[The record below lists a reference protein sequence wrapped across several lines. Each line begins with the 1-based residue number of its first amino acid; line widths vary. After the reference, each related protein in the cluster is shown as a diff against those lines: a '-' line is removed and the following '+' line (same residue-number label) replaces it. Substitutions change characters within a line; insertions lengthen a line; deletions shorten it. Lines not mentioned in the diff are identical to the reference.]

1 MAQQLTNP
9 TRIHEDAS
17 SIPGFTQWVK
27 DLALLWLRHRP
38 AATAPIRPL
47 AWESPCAAGAALKIK
62 KENYNHCHNND
73 DSDSGSILKGYLVS
87 VSYWCRE
94 INAFEESFQFANG

>member
-1 MAQQLTNP
+1 MRLLV
-9 TRIHEDAS
+9 RS
-17 SIPGFTQWVK
+17 
-27 DLALLWLRHRP
+27 LALLSGVRIRRCHELWCRSQTWLRLWHRP

-87 VSYWCRE
+87 VSYWCKE